1 MSADKTKTSDY
12 RTLTPTSKNGGKNS
26 HAPSSLKAPANSQVK
41 THEKGE
47 NSPNLKPYQK
57 APGTHDVNSPNLSSQ
72 SIDSQTLTNLHLK
85 NTNQFPSGSFSSDL
99 EAATRTEIVVLPE
112 NDFREA
118 EDLPYAERQKRAK
131 VEKKAE
137 KDRQLLSNENWL
149 RRNGHT
155 FSYLGLYLF
164 SILVLFRPYEL
175 VPQLSFLAATAFY
188 FASATLL
195 IYVPTQLATEGNLT
209 VMSTEVKAILAL
221 TFLALLTMPIAKDP
235 PTAWAV
241 FNDTF
246 IKAVLMFIVMVN
258 VLRTRRR
265 LMGLMWLSLATAFV
279 LSYQALDLYMKGDFL
294 AEGYRSGAEIGG
306 MFGNPNDLALHL
318 VTMIPLAVC
327 LGIASKSRI
336 MRLVYFACAAL
347 FVAANFVTYSRG
359 GFLGLIAAAVMLAW
373 KLGRKNR
380 LKVMAVSGFVGLLV
394 ILLAPGNY
402 GLRILSIFIPGLDP
416 VGSSDQ
422 RRELLERSI
431 LVTLRN
437 PWGIGI
443 GNFPIVGVRN
453 LVTHNAFTQVS
464 SEIGLLGLLAYLI
477 FMVSPFRKLGAIER
491 TLSAKNEHDWFY
503 YLAIGLQASIVGYLV
518 SSFFVAVAY
527 NWFIY
532 YLIAYAVAFRR
543 IYQIEKGLKEEVRAA
558 PLVPNFWSAK
568 PN

>member
-12 RTLTPTSKNGGKNS
+12 KALTPNAKNGAKNS
-26 HAPSSLKAPANSQVK
+26 PAQSSLKAPGNSRTQ

-47 NSPNLKPYQK
+47 ISQNLNSYKEFSDTQNQ
-57 APGTHDVNSPNLSSQ
+57 NSQN
-72 SIDSQTLTNLHLK
+72 LTNHYHK
-85 NTNQFPSGSFSSDL
+85 NPKPFPSESFTETL
-99 EAATRTEIVVLPE
+99 ETKKTARTEIFILPE
-112 NDFREA
+112 NNAKRA
-118 EDLPYAERQKRAK
+118 ENFPSAERPKSTK
-131 VEKKAE
+131 IGKKAE
-137 KDRQLLSNENWL
+137 KDRRLLSSENWL

-155 FSYLGLYLF
+155 VSYLGLYLF

-175 VPQLSFLAATAFY
+175 LPPLSFLSATAFY
-188 FASATLL
+188 FALATLL
-195 IYVPTQLATEGNLT
+195 IYVPTQLANEGNLT

-235 PTAWAV
+235 PTAWAA

-258 VLRTRRR
+258 VLRTRGR
-265 LMGLMWLSLATAFV
+265 LMGLIWLSLSVAFI
-279 LSYQALDLYMKGDFL
+279 LSYQALALFMKGELL
-294 AEGYRSGAEIGG
+294 AEGYRAGAEIGG

-327 LGIASKSRI
+327 LGIAAKSNI
-336 MRLVYFACAAL
+336 MRLVYFAFAAL
-347 FVAANFVTYSRG
+347 FVSANLVTYSRG
-359 GFLGLIAAAVMLAW
+359 GFLGLIAASVVLAW

-380 LKVMAVSGFVGLLV
+380 LNVMAVSGFVGLLV

-443 GNFPIVGVRN
+443 GNFPIVGVHN

-464 SEIGLLGLLAYLI
+464 SEIGILGLVAYLI

-491 TLSAKNEHDWFY
+491 TLFAKDEYNWFY
-503 YLAIGLQASIVGYLV
+503 YLSIGLQASIVGYMI

-543 IYQIEKGLKEEVRAA
+543 IYRTERGLKEEVKAA
-558 PLVPNFWSAK
+558 PLKDIFGWRAAEN
-568 PN
+568 NG

>member
-1 MSADKTKTSDY
+1 MSADKSNTSDY
-12 RTLTPTSKNGGKNS
+12 KTLTPTSKRGSKDS
-26 HAPSSLKAPANSQVK
+26 PAQSSLKAPKRSQNE
-41 THEKGE
+41 THEQGE
-47 NSPNLKPYQK
+47 NSQN
-57 APGTHDVNSPNLSSQ
+57 
-72 SIDSQTLTNLHLK
+72 LTNLHLK
-85 NTNQFPSGSFSSDL
+85 NQKQFPSEPISETL
-99 EAATRTEIVVLPE
+99 ETKETARAEIFISPE
-112 NDFREA
+112 NDSIEP
-118 EDLPYAERQKRAK
+118 EDLPYAERQKRRK
-131 VEKKAE
+131 IEKKAE
-137 KDRQLLSNENWL
+137 RDSDLLGGENWL

-175 VPQLSFLAATAFY
+175 VSQLSFLSSTAFY
-188 FASATLL
+188 FALATLL

-209 VMSTEVKAILAL
+209 AMSTEVKAILAM
-221 TFLALLTMPIAKDP
+221 TVLAVLTMPIAKHP
-235 PTAWAV
+235 PTAWET

-258 VLRTRRR
+258 VLRSRRR
-265 LMGLMWLSLATAFV
+265 LIGLMWLSLLVGAV
-279 LSYQALDLYMKGDFL
+279 LSYQALDLFMKGEL
-294 AEGYRSGAEIGG
+294 LTEGYRAGGDIGG

-336 MRLVYFACAAL
+336 LKLVYFAMAVL
-347 FVAANFVTYSRG
+347 FVSANFVTYSRG
-359 GFLGLIAAAVMLAW
+359 GFLGLIAASVMLAW

-380 LKVMAVSGFVGLLV
+380 LKVMAVSGVVGLLV

-453 LVTHNAFTQVS
+453 LVTHNSFTQVS
-464 SEIGLLGLLAYLI
+464 SEIGLLGLAAYLI
-477 FMVSPFRKLGAIER
+477 FMISPFRKLGAIER
-491 TLSAKNEHDWFY
+491 TESAKAGQDWFY
-503 YLAIGLQASIVGYLV
+503 YLAIGLQASIVAYLV

-527 NWFIY
+527 NWFVY

-543 IYQIEKGLKEEVRAA
+543 IYQIEMDLKDELKPA
-558 PLVPNFWSAK
+558 PLKDVFGWRTAEN
-568 PN
+568 NG

>member
-1 MSADKTKTSDY
+1 MSADKTNASDY
-12 RTLTPTSKNGGKNS
+12 KTLTPKAKNGGEKNS
-26 HAPSSLKAPANSQVK
+26 HAQSSLKAPGNSRSKAHEKEESSRITGPYKKSTDTQNSNSQ
-41 THEKGE
+41 
-47 NSPNLKPYQK
+47 N
-57 APGTHDVNSPNLSSQ
+57 
-72 SIDSQTLTNLHLK
+72 LTNPDRK
-85 NTNQFPSGSFSSDL
+85 IPNQVPSESFTETS
-99 EAATRTEIVVLPE
+99 ETKETVRTDFFLAPE
-112 NDFREA
+112 NDA
-118 EDLPYAERQKRAK
+118 EKTEEPSFAERHKQQKID
-131 VEKKAE
+131 KKTE
-137 KDRQLLSNENWL
+137 KDRRLLSDENWL

-188 FASATLL
+188 FALATLL

-209 VMSTEVKAILAL
+209 VMSTEVKALLAL
-221 TFLALLTMPIAKDP
+221 TVLALVTMPIAKHP

-265 LMGLMWLSLATAFV
+265 LMGLMWISLAVAFV
-279 LSYQALDLYMKGDFL
+279 LSYQALNLYMKGEL
-294 AEGYRSGAEIGG
+294 KAEGYRVDVEIGG

-327 LGIASKSRI
+327 LGIASQSKL
-336 MRLVYFACAAL
+336 MRLVYFSMATL
-347 FVAANFVTYSRG
+347 FVSANFVTYSRG
-359 GFLGLIAAAVMLAW
+359 GFLGLVAASAVMVW
-373 KLGRKNR
+373 KLGRKSR
-380 LKVMAVSGFVGLLV
+380 LKVSIVSIVIGVLV
-394 ILLAPGNY
+394 VLLAPGNY
-402 GLRILSIFIPGLDP
+402 GVRILSIFGLASDP

-453 LVTHNAFTQVS
+453 LVTHNSFTQVS

-477 FMVSPFRKLGAIER
+477 FMLSPLRKLGAIER
-491 TLSAKNEHDWFY
+491 TESAKDEHDWFY
-503 YLAIGLQASIVGYLV
+503 YLSIGLQASIVAYLV

-543 IYQIEKGLKEEVRAA
+543 VYQIERGLPEEVKPA
-558 PLVPNFWSAK
+558 PLKDVFGWRTAEN
-568 PN
+568 NV

>member
-1 MSADKTKTSDY
+1 MKASDY
-12 RTLTPTSKNGGKNS
+12 KTLTPKAERGGKNS
-26 HAPSSLKAPANSQVK
+26 HAQSSLKAPGNSQVK
-41 THEKGE
+41 AHEKGE
-47 NSPNLKPYQK
+47 SSQTLNPYRKPSETHDANSP
-57 APGTHDVNSPNLSSQ
+57 D
-72 SIDSQTLTNLHLK
+72 LTNLHLK
-85 NTNQFPSGSFSSDL
+85 NTNQFPSPPFTETL
-99 EAATRTEIVVLPE
+99 ETKETTRTEIFIAPAE
-112 NDFREA
+112 TT
-118 EDLPYAERQKRAK
+118 EDLPYAGRQKRARL
-131 VEKKAE
+131 EKKAE
-137 KDRQLLSNENWL
+137 KDRRLLSDENWL

-175 VPQLSFLAATAFY
+175 VPGLSFLSATAFY
-188 FASATLL
+188 FAIATLL
-195 IYVPTQLATEGNLT
+195 IYIPTQLATEGSLT
-209 VMSTEVKAILAL
+209 AMSTEVKAVLAL
-221 TFLALLTMPIAKDP
+221 TFLALVTMPIAKDP
-235 PTAWAV
+235 PTAWAT
-241 FNDTF
+241 FNDVF

-265 LMGLMWLSLATAFV
+265 LMGLMWLSLLMAFI
-279 LSYQALDLYMKGDFL
+279 LSYQALDLYMKGEFL
-294 AEGYRSGAEIGG
+294 AEGYRSGADIGG

-327 LGIASKSRI
+327 LAIASKSKL
-336 MRLVYFACAAL
+336 MRLVYFAFAAL
-347 FVAANFVTYSRG
+347 FVSANFVTFSRG
-359 GFLGLIAAAVMLAW
+359 GFLGLIASTVLLAW

-380 LKVMAVSGFVGLLV
+380 LNVMAVSGFVGLLV

-422 RRELLERSI
+422 RRELLQRSI

-443 GNFPIVGVRN
+443 GNFPIVGVHN

-464 SEIGLLGLLAYLI
+464 SEIGILGLAAYLI
-477 FMVSPFRKLGAIER
+477 FMVSPFRKLAAIER
-491 TLSAKNEHDWFY
+491 TLFAKNEHDWFY
-503 YLAIGLQASIVGYLV
+503 YMSIGLQASILGYMV

-543 IYQIEKGLKEEVRAA
+543 IYQIERGLKEEVKTV
-558 PLVPNFWSAK
+558 PLKEMFGWSGAE
-568 PN
+568 NNG